1 MSSERSFDSESMAR
15 RFLGLAS
22 MGCAQDR
29 RPAVQ
34 TVAVHPRRPLSVVA
48 VAAALLLGG
57 AACRHD
63 GRTLAPTR
71 PDQTTTTRAP
81 STLGT
86 APTVFTLS
94 SDDVA
99 EGGVLPAR
107 FTCAGE
113 GVSPSLRW
121 AATPAAV
128 QLALVV
134 RDRDAGGFVHWIVT
148 GIDPT
153 VTGVG
158 ESGVPE
164 GATEQVNS
172 TGAPGWFAPC
182 PPAGAGR
189 HVYEFV
195 LHALA
200 APITIDPSLPAAD
213 VAAKIEAASTAQ
225 AKMSVSVTPGTAQPP
240 GGSATSAP

>member
-1 MSSERSFDSESMAR
+1 MAR

-34 TVAVHPRRPLSVVA
+34 TVAVHPRRPLTAVA
-48 VAAALLLGG
+48 VAAVLLLGG
-57 AACRHD
+57 AACSHD
-63 GRTLAPTR
+63 GRTLAPIR
-71 PDQTTTTRAP
+71 PGQTTTTRAAAAVV
-81 STLGT
+81 T

-99 EGGVLPAR
+99 GGGVLPDR
-107 FTCAGE
+107 FTCTGE
-113 GVSPSLRW
+113 GISPSLRW
-121 AATPAAV
+121 AATPAAKE
-128 QLALVV
+128 LDLVV
-134 RDRDAGGFVHWIVT
+134 RDRDADGFVHWIVT

-153 VTGVG
+153 VTGFG
-158 ESGVPE
+158 EAGVPE

-182 PPAGAGR
+182 PPAGSGK
-189 HVYEFV
+189 HVYEFS

-200 APITIDPSLPAAD
+200 APLAIDPSLSAAD
-213 VAAKIEAASTAQ
+213 VATKIESASTAH
-225 AKMSVSVTPGTAQPP
+225 ATMSVSVSPSAAQPP
-240 GGSATSAP
+240 GGSATSTP

>member
-1 MSSERSFDSESMAR
+1 
-15 RFLGLAS
+15 
-22 MGCAQDR
+22 
-29 RPAVQ
+29 
-34 TVAVHPRRPLSVVA
+34 VHRRRPLSTVA
-48 VAAALLLGG
+48 VAAVLVLGG

-63 GRTLAPTR
+63 GRSLAPTL

-86 APTVFTLS
+86 TPTVFTLS

-107 FTCAGE
+107 FTCSGE

-134 RDRDAGGFVHWIVT
+134 RDRDAQGFVHWIIT

-153 VTGVG
+153 VTGFGVA
-158 ESGVPE
+158 GVPE

-172 TGAPGWFAPC
+172 TGAPGWFPPC
-182 PPAGAGR
+182 PPAGSGR
-189 HVYEFV
+189 HVYDFV
-195 LHALA
+195 LHALS
-200 APITIDPSLPAAD
+200 APVTVDPSTPAAD
-213 VAAKIEAASTAQ
+213 VAAKIEAASTAK
-225 AKMSVSVTPGTAQPP
+225 ATMSVSVTPGVAQPP